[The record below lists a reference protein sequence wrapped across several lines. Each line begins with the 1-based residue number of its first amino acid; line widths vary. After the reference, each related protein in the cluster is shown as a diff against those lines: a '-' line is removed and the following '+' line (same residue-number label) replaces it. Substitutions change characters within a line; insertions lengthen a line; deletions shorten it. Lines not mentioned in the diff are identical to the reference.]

1 MLVCSDGGAA
11 PGRRPAALDCA
22 PVYAN
27 RLPAR
32 LLAGSLLV
40 FTPIASA
47 CASPDL
53 GPPSSTTLAL
63 EVAEPTPTPTPDL
76 ELPPSN
82 QPTPTPE
89 PGVTPTPTPTPE
101 PDFEPG
107 LTDNTMTVAVI
118 ADITTGDVDSP
129 PALAAWQA
137 IEAWAAAVND
147 AGGLAGRRVRVRF
160 IDTGL
165 FSHDDAIRE
174 ACEGEVFAL
183 VGSQALFDDEGLEL
197 LLDPDCSLLDM
208 PATANTPRRRESPV
222 TFLSNPFP
230 NDLRLGGPAG
240 FYAETF
246 PDAVTSVATLFL
258 DLPTTIIN
266 GEQQIEANT
275 AEGLTYVYTPT
286 VAFDD
291 DYATHATT
299 IAETDVQAVTWSAD
313 GERFIDLLSALEEEE
328 VELGLYDCAGNCY
341 RADWVAEAGALGE
354 GVFTSLTTVPF
365 EEADANF
372 ELTRY
377 LFWLGRTD
385 PEAVPDTVGVRA
397 WAAGLLF
404 EEAVNR
410 AVRAGTDDYDPSLLT
425 RASVLDAADT
435 IDAWDARGLHGV
447 SNPAEGLPSPCFVV
461 MQLSQGAWVRVHP
474 FGRGAFDCDADNL
487 VQLIDTARLGLDEP
501 ITTDAT
507 PTPAPDVPTPTPD
520 GG

>member
-1 MLVCSDGGAA
+1 MH
-11 PGRRPAALDCA
+11 
-22 PVYAN
+22 AN
-27 RLPAR
+27 RLPGR

-40 FTPIASA
+40 FVTIVSA

-63 EVAEPTPTPTPDL
+63 EVTEPTPTPTPDL

-82 QPTPTPE
+82 QPTPTPV

-107 LTDNTMTVAVI
+107 LTENTMTVAVI
-118 ADITTGDVDSP
+118 ADITTGAVDSP

-147 AGGLAGRRVRVRF
+147 AGGLADRRVRVRF

-197 LLDPDCSLLDM
+197 LLDPDCSLLDI
-208 PATANTPRRRESPV
+208 PATANTPRRRESPL

-230 NDLRLGGPAG
+230 NDLRLAGPAR
-240 FYAETF
+240 FFADTF
-246 PDAVTSVATLFL
+246 PEAVTSAATLL
-258 DLPTTIIN
+258 LELPTTIIN

-275 AEGLTYVYTPT
+275 AAGFTYVYTPT
-286 VAFDD
+286 VAFDE
-291 DYATHATT
+291 DYAVHASTVAADD
-299 IAETDVQAVTWSAD
+299 IQAVTWGAD
-313 GERFIDLLSALEEEE
+313 GERFIDLLAALQEEEE
-328 VELGLYDCAGNCY
+328 PVDVTLYDCAGNCY
-341 RADWVAEAGALGE
+341 RADWVAAAGPLGE
-354 GVFTSLTTVPF
+354 GVFSSLTTVPF

-385 PEAVPDTVGVRA
+385 PDAIPDTVGVRA

-410 AVRAGTDDYDPSLLT
+410 AVLAGTDDYDPSLLT
-425 RASVLDAADT
+425 RSSVLDAADT

-447 SNPAEGLPSPCFVV
+447 SNPADGLPSPCFVL

-474 FGRGAFDCDADNL
+474 FGRGAFDCDEDNL
-487 VQLIDTARLGLDEP
+487 VQLVDTARLGLDEP
-501 ITTDAT
+501 ITTE
-507 PTPAPDVPTPTPD
+507 PTPGPTPEPAPEPTPE
-520 GG
+520 GE